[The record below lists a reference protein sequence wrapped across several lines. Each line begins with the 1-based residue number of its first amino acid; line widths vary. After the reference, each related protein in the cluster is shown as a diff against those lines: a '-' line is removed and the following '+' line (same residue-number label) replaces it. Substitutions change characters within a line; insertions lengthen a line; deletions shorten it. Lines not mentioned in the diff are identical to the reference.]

1 MPTYDDNDFDP
12 PAPVARVSPRNPASH
27 ETVSDVSMLI
37 DTGADMSF
45 IPETVVISLN
55 LQLESGE
62 GYKLRGFDGTSS
74 VAKAVT
80 ADMLFLGRTL
90 KGRYLV
96 RGSEIGIIGRDVLN
110 HFVLVLDGP
119 RLSWQQPPNSTR

>member
-1 MPTYDDNDFDP
+1 MPTYDDNLFDP
-12 PAPVARVSPRNPASH
+12 PAPVARVSLRNPASH

-45 IPETVVISLN
+45 IPEAVVRALN
-55 LQLESGE
+55 LQLASGE
-62 GYKLRGFDGTSS
+62 GYKLRAFDGTHS
-74 VAKAVT
+74 VAKAVK

-96 RGSEIGIIGRDVLN
+96 RESEIGIIGRDVLN

-119 RLSWQQPPNSTR
+119 RLSWQPTNSTR